1 MKDLHLLAPF
11 MKDDGFKIE
20 ANLEECE
27 DWNDD
32 VVVMMGVMKNIN

>member
-1 MKDLHLLAPF
+1 MAPF

-20 ANLEECE
+20 ADLDKYE

-32 VVVMMGVMKNIN
+32 VTVLMGVVKT